1 MMAHTVDM
9 KELLE
14 KIYTF
19 DNQFSRVKKD
29 ILAKQNLNF
38 STVNL
43 ISIIGD
49 EVLTLKE
56 ITEISELDKSTIS
69 RQINVLVKNGLVKR
83 ETGEDK
89 RYSFFELSDQAKEVF
104 HQYQND
110 FVQYFEDALRGWSE
124 EEKQMFLV
132 LIGRANHSMANAL
145 SKDDQ

>member
-124 EEKQMFLV
+124 EEKQMFSV